1 MSTSI
6 DGQLDESLRDAL
18 VAYYLDEVVPNDE
31 TLQQLNLSDK
41 LTTPN
46 DLYEYFLLDNQ
57 VGYEVETSRVASAI
71 SSLQQYVNGI
81 LLGMEPGY
89 GDVPEWDTWL
99 LEQWRDQLSQY
110 PLWAANRQLS
120 LYPEVYIDPTLRLKK
135 SGYFSD
141 LEMTLNQGRI
151 QIDTVQ
157 EAVLAYLGK
166 FEEVANLSIINGYAH
181 FIGNP
186 DFANATYYFV
196 GKSRGETAY
205 YWRSVDMSDR
215 AADPDT
221 GHKVDTINPG
231 AWTDWK
237 KIALPVSEA
246 TVERTIRPVYF
257 NNRLFVVWVDWF
269 MAGSPRG
276 EPLPDGT
283 SETWKHPQLRMSLV
297 YKRFD
302 DTWSPP
308 LLCLDIQATD
318 RLPLESF
325 FDLVFYDQSEMPAK
339 LFLGL
344 ASGYK
349 PGQAQDGSEDRYD
362 YLQTVRLDPNYNIEA
377 SWPSTPE
384 VSASTATDAERDAS
398 GENYTR
404 LACRWYLK
412 DDLNGG
418 RMQHAYSRALPRIKS
433 VVSTMEN
440 TSTDEWNFRS
450 FQSSVKS
457 LVKDVDVVLMPNSE
471 RDQPHRLTVTSRV
484 NGKVECP
491 AERIGTHIEAEGYFN
506 ATVIHRSD
514 DSYPIAEQGSTFT
527 PLQILAGPPTGEFKL
542 DYIFL
547 ISRVNVL
554 RCLEVFGDANH
565 TSQIGDRSWLKREHQ
580 PTPMLQYWIAYGGM
594 HGGTHLSKPPTF
606 EPILSGAL
614 QVGLDIFRPRSASN
628 PTGTFDILKG
638 GSWTATLTPDS
649 ALSTDTIDIDSETL
663 LPPWGGVAGTKKFH
677 VIHGISFRE
686 DDNSRP
692 GRALKLVE
700 IELELLQTDKKAPS
714 LKVYED
720 PMLGVVEYI
729 DFAGSAIEFSDG
741 STTNK
746 RRPIRMN
753 TLFAKE
759 LVARANI
766 ALENLLSWQTQML
779 EEPPMGSGA
788 AKEYMDFTG
797 ANGKYFWELF
807 FHLPFLNAY
816 RLNAEARHA
825 ESDYWLGYIFNPA
838 HKKDEY
844 GRPDYWMVRPIAPET
859 EEQVMSRALRAVQD
873 PDAIGSAFPVHY
885 RKAIFFLYIR
895 NLIDQGDSAYR
906 QLTPDSLGEAKL
918 WYVRALDLLG
928 PRPDVQLVSDWT
940 PRELGAIAASTNRA
954 LRALEQQIASVSM
967 DDDRR
972 PGMKRVETALML
984 YEHVGHDAM
993 LSAEDTDHFLRP
1005 MSTLLVEHWD
1015 RIESR
1020 LFNLRHN
1027 LTLDGKALKLP
1038 LFAPPANPRDL
1049 LAQAAQGGLLAGGV
1063 RLGMLVIP
1071 HYRYAAMFAR
1081 ASAAVDTLSQLGNA
1095 LQSLLERKD
1104 QAALQDLQQS
1114 QLSEMSQ
1121 FAIDLQCQAQAVEKA
1136 SLEALAASRS
1146 IAEDRASHYGKL
1158 ADERL
1163 SSVEVIA
1170 EASKMIATV
1179 LRLGGSATHSAG
1191 QFLKI
1196 SPNIFGLANGGMRYE
1211 GPVEGAGSGVSYAAE
1226 FAQVLA
1232 TLTSQ
1237 AEFYRRRAEEWRHA
1251 SEQAK
1256 LEMAQMD
1263 AQREV
1268 YLLQA
1273 KLTQTQLDQALKA
1286 QKHAEETLAFL
1297 STRFTKPAL
1306 YQWMVAQMSAFY
1318 YQAYDATF
1326 SLCLAAEACWQ
1337 YEVADFG
1344 TRFVQA
1350 GGWND
1355 AYRGLLSAESLRLNL
1370 LRMDSAYLARNVRP
1384 LEIVKTV
1391 SIKSLVA
1398 PAAWE
1403 AFISDDSNGKLD
1415 FNLSQAL
1422 FDQDYPGHYLRR
1434 IRRVALSFPV
1444 VLGAYEDIRATLTQT
1459 SNAFALAPS
1468 IEAVAYLRDS
1478 AAGSPAGVMTNLR
1491 ATQQIA
1497 MSTGIDDDGQFQ
1509 MNFDDPRYLPFE
1521 LTGAVSNWQ
1530 LALPR
1535 VSAIRQR
1542 AVLESLNDIILHL
1555 RYDAMDGGAAFAA
1568 EVIELDTRA
1577 RAVS

>member
-57 VGYEVETSRVASAI
+57 VGHEVETSRVASAI

-89 GDVPEWDTWL
+89 GQAPEWDTWL

-157 EAVLAYLGK
+157 DAVLAYLGK

-181 FIGNP
+181 FVGNP

-308 LLCLDIQATD
+308 VLCLDIQATN
-318 RLPLESF
+318 RPPLDSF
-325 FDLVFYDQSEMPAK
+325 FDLVFYDQSETPAK
-339 LFLGL
+339 LFLGV

-377 SWPSTPE
+377 SWPTTPE
-384 VSASTATDAERDAS
+384 VSTSTATDAERDAS

-418 RMQHAYSRALPRIKS
+418 RMQHPYSRSLPRIRS

-440 TSTDEWNFRS
+440 TGDDAWNFRGL
-450 FQSSVKS
+450 QSSVKS
-457 LVKDVDVVLMPNSE
+457 LVKDVDVVLTPHSE
-471 RDQPHRLTVTSRV
+471 SDRPHRLTVTSRV

-491 AERIGTHIEAEGYFN
+491 AERVGTYINADGYFS
-506 ATVIHRSD
+506 ATVFHNLNIVN
-514 DSYPIAEQGSTFT
+514 PIAQPGSTFT
-527 PLQILAGPPTGEFKL
+527 PLRTLGSAATGDFRL
-542 DYIFL
+542 SYFFL
-547 ISRVNVL
+547 VTYVHVL
-554 RCLEVFGDANH
+554 LFYDVFGDAGH
-565 TSQIGDRSWLKREHQ
+565 TTQIKDGSWLLHSHQ
-580 PTPMLQYWIAYGGM
+580 PTPVFRYQVYYKDVFINYLPE
-594 HGGTHLSKPPTF
+594 PPTF
-606 EPILSGAL
+606 EPVLSEAL
-614 QVGLDIFRPRSASN
+614 QVGLDIFRPTSASN
-628 PTGTFDILKG
+628 PTGAFTILKG
-638 GSWTATLTPDS
+638 GSWTVTLTPDS
-649 ALSTDTIDIDSETL
+649 ALNTDPIDINPETL

-677 VIHGISFRE
+677 VIHGVSFRKN
-686 DDNSRP
+686 DNSRP
-692 GRALKLVE
+692 GHALKLVE

-720 PMLGVVEYI
+720 PALGVVEYI
-729 DFAGSAIEFSDG
+729 DFTGSAIEFSDG

-759 LVARANI
+759 LVARTNI

-779 EEPPMGSGA
+779 EEPPMGSSA
-788 AKEYMDFTG
+788 AKEYMDFAG

-816 RLNAEARHA
+816 RLNAEARYS

-906 QLTPDSLGEAKL
+906 QLTPDGLGEAKL

-940 PRELGAIAASTNRA
+940 PRELSTIAASTNRA
-954 LRALEQQIASVSM
+954 LRAFERQMTSVPL
-967 DDDRR
+967 DDARR
-972 PGMKRVETALML
+972 LGKKPIDTALML

-993 LSAEDTDHFLRP
+993 LSPEDTDYFLRP
-1005 MSTLLVEHWD
+1005 MNTLLVEYWN
-1015 RIESR
+1015 RIEAR

-1038 LFAPPANPRDL
+1038 LFAPPPNPRDL
-1049 LAQAAQGGLLAGGV
+1049 LAQAAQGGLLAGSG
-1063 RLGMLVIP
+1063 RMGMLVIP

-1114 QLSEMSQ
+1114 QLGEMSQ
-1121 FAIDLQCQAQAVEKA
+1121 FAIDLQRQAQAVEKA

-1158 ADERL
+1158 ADEGL
-1163 SSVEVIA
+1163 SGMEIIA
-1170 EASKMIATV
+1170 EAAKMVATSG
-1179 LRLGGSATHSAG
+1179 RLGGNATRSAS

-1196 SPNIFGLANGGMRYE
+1196 SPNVFGLANGGMRYE

-1226 FAQVLA
+1226 FAQTLA

-1237 AEFYRRRAEEWRHA
+1237 AEFYRRRAEEWRHV

-1256 LEMAQMD
+1256 LEMAQVD

-1273 KLTQTQLDQALKA
+1273 ELTQTQLDQAIKA

-1306 YQWMVAQMSAFY
+1306 YQWMIAQTSAFY

-1344 TRFVQA
+1344 TRFIQA
-1350 GGWND
+1350 GGWSD

-1370 LRMDSAYLARNVRP
+1370 LRMDSAYLSRNARP

-1391 SIKSLVA
+1391 SIKSLVG

-1403 AFISDDSNGKLD
+1403 AFTASTSNGKLD
-1415 FNLSQAL
+1415 FDLSQAL
-1422 FDQDYPGHYLRR
+1422 FDEDYPGHYLRR

-1459 SNAFALAPS
+1459 SNAFAIEPS
-1468 IEAVAYLRDS
+1468 IEAVAYLRDPTD
-1478 AAGSPAGVMTNLR
+1478 GSSTGVMTNLR

-1521 LTGAVSNWQ
+1521 LTGAVSSWQ

-1568 EVIELDTRA
+1568 EVIELDARA
-1577 RAVS
+1577 REAV

>member
-57 VGYEVETSRVASAI
+57 VGHEVETSRVASAI

-89 GDVPEWDTWL
+89 GQAPEWETWL

-166 FEEVANLSIINGYAH
+166 FEEVANLSIVNGYAH
-181 FIGNP
+181 FVGNP

-196 GKSRGETAY
+196 GKSRGESAY

-237 KIALPVSEA
+237 KIALPVSES

-269 MAGSPRG
+269 MAGSPKG
-276 EPLPDGT
+276 EPLPNGT

-308 LLCLDIQATD
+308 VLCLDIQATN
-318 RLPLESF
+318 RPPLDSF
-325 FDLVFYDQSEMPAK
+325 FDLVFYDQSETPAK
-339 LFLGL
+339 LFLGV

-377 SWPSTPE
+377 SWPTTPE

-440 TSTDEWNFRS
+440 TGDDAWNFRRL
-450 FQSSVKS
+450 QGSVKS
-457 LVKDVDVVLMPNSE
+457 LVKDVDVVLIPHSE
-471 RDQPHRLTVTSRV
+471 SDRPHRLTVTSRV

-491 AERIGTHIEAEGYFN
+491 GDRIGTRIEAEGHFR
-506 ATVIHRSD
+506 ATIMH
-514 DSYPIAEQGSTFT
+514 PLIFPWTPALEGSTFT
-527 PLQILAGPPTGEFKL
+527 PLRTLGSGTADFTLTAYGVLILLCGH
-542 DYIFL
+542 
-547 ISRVNVL
+547 
-554 RCLEVFGDANH
+554 VFGDANR
-565 TSQIGDRSWLKREHQ
+565 TSQLTSYSGFAIGFSPI
-580 PTPMLQYWIAYGGM
+580 PTVPYRIAYG
-594 HGGTHLSKPPTF
+594 HWDEGTVLSKPPTV
-606 EPILSGAL
+606 EPILSSAFH
-614 QVGLDIFRPRSASN
+614 VGLDIFHPTLASN
-628 PTGTFDILKG
+628 PTGTLTILKA
-638 GSWTATLTPDS
+638 GSWTATLTPDN
-649 ALSTDTIDIDSETL
+649 ALNTDPIDIDPETL

-677 VIHGISFRE
+677 VIHGISFRKE
-686 DDNSRP
+686 DDGSRP

-700 IELELLQTDKKAPS
+700 IELELIQTDKKAPS

-720 PMLGVVEYI
+720 PALGVVEYI

-741 STTNK
+741 STTNR

-779 EEPPMGSGA
+779 EEPPMGSDA
-788 AKEYMDFTG
+788 AKQYMDFAG

-816 RLNAEARHA
+816 RLNAEARHS
-825 ESDYWLGYIFNPA
+825 ESDYWLGYIFSPA
-838 HKKDEY
+838 RKADDY
-844 GRPDYWMVRPIAPET
+844 GRPDYWMVRPIAPDT
-859 EEQVMSRALRAVQD
+859 EERAMSHALRAVQD

-906 QLTPDSLGEAKL
+906 QLTPDGLGEAKL

-928 PRPDVQLVSDWT
+928 PRPDVRLVSDWT
-940 PRELGAIAASTNRA
+940 PRELSTIAASTNRA
-954 LRALEQQIASVSM
+954 LRAFERQMASM
-967 DDDRR
+967 PLDDARR
-972 PGMKRVETALML
+972 PGKKPIDTALML
-984 YEHVGHDAM
+984 YQHVGHDAM
-993 LSAEDTDHFLRP
+993 LSPEDTDYFLRP
-1005 MSTLLVEHWD
+1005 MSTLLVEYWN

-1038 LFAPPANPRDL
+1038 LFAPPPNPRDL
-1049 LAQAAQGGLLAGGV
+1049 LAQAAQGGLLAGSG

-1081 ASAAVDTLSQLGNA
+1081 ASAAVDALSQLGNA

-1114 QLSEMSQ
+1114 QLGEMSQ
-1121 FAIDLQCQAQAVEKA
+1121 FAIDLQRQAQDVEKA

-1158 ADERL
+1158 ADEGL
-1163 SSVEVIA
+1163 SGMEIIA
-1170 EASKMIATV
+1170 EASKMVATSV
-1179 LRLGGSATHSAG
+1179 RLGGNAIRSAG
-1191 QFLKI
+1191 QSLKI
-1196 SPNIFGLANGGMRYE
+1196 SPNVFGLANGGMRYE

-1226 FAQVLA
+1226 FAQTLA

-1256 LEMAQMD
+1256 LEMAQVD

-1273 KLTQTQLDQALKA
+1273 ELTQTQLDQALKA
-1286 QKHAEETLAFL
+1286 QKHAEDTLAFL

-1306 YQWMVAQMSAFY
+1306 YQWMIAQMSAFY

-1344 TRFVQA
+1344 TRFIQA
-1350 GGWND
+1350 GGWSD

-1370 LRMDSAYLARNVRP
+1370 LRMDSAYLSRNVRP

-1391 SIKSLVA
+1391 SIRSLVGQE
-1398 PAAWE
+1398 AWE
-1403 AFISDDSNGKLD
+1403 AFTSSASNGKLD
-1415 FNLSQAL
+1415 FDLRQAL
-1422 FDQDYPGHYLRR
+1422 FDEDYPGHYLRR

-1459 SNAFALAPS
+1459 RNAFAIEPS
-1468 IEAVAYLRDS
+1468 IEAVAYLRDPTDGSS
-1478 AAGSPAGVMTNLR
+1478 ADVMTNLR

-1521 LTGAVSNWQ
+1521 LTGAVSSWQ

-1535 VSAIRQR
+1535 VSTIRQR

-1555 RYDAMDGGAAFAA
+1555 WYGAMDGGAAFAA
-1568 EVIELDTRA
+1568 EVIELDARA
-1577 RAVS
+1577 REAV